1 MALSS
6 AVAAFHSAR
15 PVRSDRS
22 AAGDEPVPGVV
33 EREERGRAAVRG
45 RDRILEEPVGLGV
58 RRDTGMGV
66 DVDRAGED
74 QHPGRVDHLG
84 RGRRP
89 GEIRLDRPR

>member
-1 MALSS
+1 MALSL
-6 AVAAFHSAR
+6 AVVGVPLGQAGPQRSFRGRRRAR
-15 PVRSDRS
+15 
-22 AAGDEPVPGVV
+22 AGVV

-58 RRDTGMGV
+58 RGDAGVGV
-66 DVDRAGED
+66 DVDHAGED

-89 GEIRLDRPR
+89 GQIRLDRPR